1 MTTIAVAERS
11 DALSDVSSLPAVQR
25 NPARRGPVLLVID
38 EGGAVPRDVRA
49 ARLLARRLGVPLRV
63 IAVLEPVP
71 NYVAAGGV
79 GAIVMPADQ
88 EILQSQEQRL
98 RRSLADSMDE
108 DEWTLDVRLG
118 RPAREVRDFAREL
131 DATIILMSAEPHKL
145 FGRAVAGVKAAQ
157 VLRGAPCPILSIAP
171 PFTGLPRS
179 VVAAVD
185 FSPASI
191 RAVQAALLLA
201 ADDAKVTLIHVVPD
215 GGLGL
220 DHQIR
225 MSEQTRTLFERLR
238 EQLVPFTPE
247 RVILEMREMQGEVI
261 HQLLEGADSL
271 GADLLAIGTEGPG
284 FVERTFLGSTA
295 ASALHLARC
304 TVLAS
309 PAPAPAEAI
318 EMQLHV
324 QGTATITE
332 RQQWANA
339 LDAVWRRDAGR
350 AVRLEVDDRDIG
362 AQVEASGYLLRG
374 ITFDHNDRRVTVMLE
389 APDGTGAHL
398 TRSISNVDAIGIT
411 TKPNGPDHALVI
423 KHGRGQTLLLFTD

>member
-1 MTTIAVAERS
+1 
-11 DALSDVSSLPAVQR
+11 
-25 NPARRGPVLLVID
+25 
-38 EGGAVPRDVRA
+38 
-49 ARLLARRLGVPLRV
+49 
-63 IAVLEPVP
+63 
-71 NYVAAGGV
+71 V

-171 PFTGLPRS
+171 PFTGLPRT

-247 RVILEMREMQGEVI
+247 RVTLEMREMQGEVI

-332 RQQWANA
+332 RQQWAKA

-350 AVRLEVDDRDIG
+350 IVRLEVDDRDIG